1 MCISCFSN
9 CMTRAKDSLLSRR
22 RFIQRFL
29 RNQKRTGRNT
39 SGAKKKGL
47 PVEEGLKRCG
57 NTPDG
62 HFSARPIPRDPGISP
77 CTNDRQVSWLSGH
90 HSTAPSHFRNGILR
104 HYSPVHSDE
113 IVQDLHLFPF
123 NPLTRGLRGQRHPSF
138 CVFGSIS
145 LYHACE
151 KKQSFFTSV
160 TVEICRIPPSSTSV
174 ILSQNAPLSVNFT
187 IRFLSSIFDTNLQ
200 YKEKTA

>member
-1 MCISCFSN
+1 M
-9 CMTRAKDSLLSRR
+9 R
-22 RFIQRFL
+22 
-29 RNQKRTGRNT
+29 
-39 SGAKKKGL
+39 KKKGL

-160 TVEICRIPPSSTSV
+160 TVVICRIPPSSTNV
-174 ILSQNAPLSVNFT
+174 ILSQNRPALRQFHHSIFFVNFRHKPSTKRKNSIKTCT
-187 IRFLSSIFDTNLQ
+187 IQTFYASMFSKPQAHFRIKFSVKLAFL
-200 YKEKTA
+200 Y

>member
-1 MCISCFSN
+1 M
-9 CMTRAKDSLLSRR
+9 R
-22 RFIQRFL
+22 
-29 RNQKRTGRNT
+29 
-39 SGAKKKGL
+39 KKKGL

-160 TVEICRIPPSSTSV
+160 TVEICRIPPSSTNV
-174 ILSQNAPLSVNFT
+174 ILSQNSPALRQFHH
-187 IRFLSSIFDTNLQ
+187 SIIFVIFRHKPSKKKKKPQKPVQFKHFMLVCSRSR
-200 YKEKTA
+200 KRIFV

>member
-1 MCISCFSN
+1 M
-9 CMTRAKDSLLSRR
+9 R
-22 RFIQRFL
+22 
-29 RNQKRTGRNT
+29 
-39 SGAKKKGL
+39 KKKGL

-160 TVEICRIPPSSTSV
+160 HRR
-174 ILSQNAPLSVNFT
+174 ILSNSAFFRQRHLIPKPPHSP
-187 IRFLSSIFDTNLQ
+187 SISPFCYFRHFSTQTFKKKKKKPQKPVQFKHFMLVCSRSR
-200 YKEKTA
+200 KRIFV